1 MAGRSH
7 LAVLS
12 AHLAEEPTMFESSL
26 SVAQYTPEHPAD
38 TLTGAASAPSVNP
51 AAVLLVPGLLQQGFC
66 AESSLDLR
74 VGCYTSEMEIDPVTG
89 ELREV
94 TAGQPSAP

>member
-1 MAGRSH
+1 
-7 LAVLS
+7 VLS

-26 SVAQYTPEHPAD
+26 SVAQYTPEHLAD
-38 TLTGAASAPSVNP
+38 ALTGAASTPP
-51 AAVLLVPGLLQQGFC
+51 ATSAAALLVPGLLQQGFC

-94 TAGQPSAP
+94 APGQAPAL